1 MADGSPFSTVAGGV
15 SLSVCLT
22 PKACANRIGPVVTDT
37 DGGAVLKVAVNQPPV
52 EGKANTALIR
62 LLAKSWGLPKTAI
75 SVKKGASG
83 RLKTLFIEGDPER
96 LMKRMPKNL

>member
-1 MADGSPFSTVAGGV
+1 M
-15 SLSVCLT
+15 SVRLQ
-22 PKACANRIGPVVTDT
+22 PKASENRIGPVVTDA

-52 EGKANTALIR
+52 EGKANKALIK

-83 RLKTLFIEGDPER
+83 RLKTLFIEGDPEQ
-96 LMKRMPKNL
+96 LMKRIPKDL

>member
-1 MADGSPFSTVAGGV
+1 M
-15 SLSVCLT
+15 SVRLQ
-22 PKACANRIGPVVTDT
+22 PKAYANRIGPVVTDT

-75 SVKKGASG
+75 SVKKGAKD

>member
-1 MADGSPFSTVAGGV
+1 MAEATPFARVAGG
-15 SLSVCLT
+15 LSVSVRLQ
-22 PKACANRIGPVVTDT
+22 PKAYANRIGPVVADA
-37 DGGAVLKVAVNQPPV
+37 GGGVLKVTVNQPPT
-52 EGKANTALIR
+52 EGKANKALIK

-75 SVKKGASG
+75 SVKKGAKD